1 MPKVNTE
8 HHRILEICNNISF
21 KKYFMK
27 ISSTYKNGLKSNME
41 GFLRFN
47 ASMFTKLFAFPF
59 IGLLEHELIFV

>member
-1 MPKVNTE
+1 
-8 HHRILEICNNISF
+8 
-21 KKYFMK
+21 MK

-59 IGLLEHELIFV
+59 IGLLEHGLIFV